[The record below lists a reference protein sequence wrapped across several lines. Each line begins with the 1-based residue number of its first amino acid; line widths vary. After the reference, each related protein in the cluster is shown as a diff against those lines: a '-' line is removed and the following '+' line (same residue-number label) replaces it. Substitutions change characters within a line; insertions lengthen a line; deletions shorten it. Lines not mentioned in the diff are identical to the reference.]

1 MQREDTMPSPGPKD
15 VPSSRDL
22 HGEPG
27 KDEAREM
34 ENAVVKDAV
43 ETDQADRERI
53 HGDGKDIGL
62 EPKK

>member
-1 MQREDTMPSPGPKD
+1 MPSPVSKD

-22 HGEPG
+22 PDEPR
-27 KDEAREM
+27 KDEARDLEKAIV
-34 ENAVVKDAV
+34 EDAD

-62 EPKK
+62 DPKK